1 MKIDLRTARDEDN
14 EAIRGLLLETK
25 LPTESIRNGATSFYM
40 AEDGGRLLG
49 IAGFEDYGDDALLR
63 SVAIRPGLQ
72 RQGIGSAIVDRMLEE
87 ARKKV
92 IRRVI
97 LLTETAKEFFLKK
110 GFAVVDRSEIN
121 NEDLRKSTEFTYA
134 CPASAV
140 CMVMEMKPEQSGK
153 YRGAIMKTD
162 EELKSEV
169 KNRYASIVETPRAS
183 CGCGGKAEVT
193 FEIDYSGVDGY
204 NPDADYGLGCGIPT
218 DGAGIKPGDTVLDLG
233 SGAGND
239 AFVAK
244 RLVGETGRV
253 IGIDMTGAMI
263 EKAKAN
269 NAKAGYSNVEF
280 RLGEIE
286 NMPVESNSVDVVL
299 SNCVLNLV
307 PDKRRAF
314 AEVMRVLKPGGHFS
328 ISDIVTSR
336 ELPEKLREVAALYA
350 GCVSGALL
358 KEEYLAII
366 AQAGFAGVVVKSER
380 PITIPDDILADV
392 DPADIKALRSSDA
405 AILSITVRG
414 TKPRKV

>member
-1 MKIDLRTARDEDN
+1 
-14 EAIRGLLLETK
+14 
-25 LPTESIRNGATSFYM
+25 
-40 AEDGGRLLG
+40 
-49 IAGFEDYGDDALLR
+49 
-63 SVAIRPGLQ
+63 
-72 RQGIGSAIVDRMLEE
+72 
-87 ARKKV
+87 
-92 IRRVI
+92 
-97 LLTETAKEFFLKK
+97 
-110 GFAVVDRSEIN
+110 
-121 NEDLRKSTEFTYA
+121 
-134 CPASAV
+134 
-140 CMVMEMKPEQSGK
+140 
-153 YRGAIMKTD
+153 MKTE

-169 KNRYASIVETPRAS
+169 KNRYASIAEKPRTS

-193 FEIDYSGVDGY
+193 FEIDYYSIDGY

-239 AFVAK
+239 AFVAR

-263 EKAKAN
+263 EKAREN

-286 NMPVESNSVDVVL
+286 DMPVESNSIDVVL

-307 PDKRRAF
+307 PDKESAF
-314 AEVMRVLKPGGHFS
+314 AEIMRVLRPGGHFS

-336 ELPEKLREVAALYA
+336 GLPEELREVAALYA
-350 GCVSGALL
+350 GCVSGALV

-366 AQAGFAGVVVKSER
+366 ARAGFSGVEVKSER
-380 PITIPDDILADV
+380 PITIPDDILAEI

>member
-1 MKIDLRTARDEDN
+1 MKIDLRTSSAEDN
-14 EAIRGLLLETK
+14 EAIRALLMETK
-25 LPTESIRNGATSFYM
+25 LPTESIGNGATSFYI
-40 AEDGGRLLG
+40 AEDDGRLLG
-49 IAGFEDYGDDALLR
+49 IAGLEFYGDDALLR
-63 SVAIRPGLQ
+63 SVAVRPGLQ
-72 RQGIGSAIVDRMLEE
+72 RQGIGSAIVDRMLDE
-87 ARKKV
+87 ARKKE

-97 LLTETAKEFFLKK
+97 LLTETAREFFLRK
-110 GFAVVDRSEIN
+110 GFDVVERSAID
-121 NEDLRKSTEFTYA
+121 NEAMKKSSEFAYA

-140 CMVMEMKPEQSGK
+140 CMVMEMKPERSGQ
-153 YRGAIMKTD
+153 YRGAVMKTD

-239 AFVAK
+239 AFVAR

-253 IGIDMTGAMI
+253 IGIDMTEAMI
-263 EKAKAN
+263 EKAKVN
-269 NAKAGYSNVEF
+269 NAKVGYSNVEF

-286 NMPVESNSVDVVL
+286 DMPVESNSIDVVL

-314 AEVMRVLKPGGHFS
+314 AEIMRVLKPGGHFS

-336 ELPEKLREVAALYA
+336 GLPEKLREVAALYA
-350 GCVSGALL
+350 GCVSGALV
-358 KEEYLAII
+358 KEDYLAII
-366 AQAGFAGVVVKSER
+366 ARAGFAGVDVKSER
-380 PITIPDDILADV
+380 PITIPDDILAEI
-392 DPADIKALRSSDA
+392 DPTDIKALRSSDA